1 MTYFDLKQSTRKD
14 KKYMAIFYDDNRK
27 KIKTTHF
34 GFAEM
39 SDYLHHKS
47 EERKYLYI
55 NRHRKNENWD
65 DYMSSGALARFIL
78 WNKTTL
84 EASVNDY
91 MKRFNL
97 KKY

>member
-1 MTYFDLKQSTRKD
+1 MTYFELKQSTRKD
-14 KKYMAIFYDDNRK
+14 KKYMAIFYDDNHK

-34 GFAEM
+34 GSAGM

-47 EERKYLYI
+47 EEHKYLYL

>member
-1 MTYFDLKQSTRKD
+1 MTYFQLKKSTRED

-34 GFAEM
+34 GSAGM

-47 EERKYLYI
+47 EERKYLYL

-65 DYMSSGALARFIL
+65 DFYTAGALSKWIL
-78 WNKTTL
+78 WNKTTISSSI
-84 EASVNDY
+84 ADY